1 MEAAASACSR
11 TSHQFLPI
19 IIKINNEIE
28 LTSQVPRHYYAPLLL
43 PAGKNPAASDT
54 PPDVTSFSNSDPSAV
69 TTASQTR
76 DSAASAAESGGSSY
90 ERCRKQAD
98 IFEGGSR
105 VVCRHLEGSPG
116 RNRASGCNGRQCR
129 KTSAGRHGH
138 RSGGRFYDQSQ
149 EGAGRHKRAGH
160 RDWTAVGGG
169 GSVPA
174 ARPILVRQHHLD
186 TDVHPDL
193 TRKRHS
199 CVAAGWFR
207 SGRTYGRHR
216 RTESI

>member
-1 MEAAASACSR
+1 VMEAAASACSR

-28 LTSQVPRHYYAPLLL
+28 LTSQVPRHYYAPLLQ
-43 PAGKNPAASDT
+43 PAGKNSAASDT
-54 PPDVTSFSNSDPSAV
+54 PPDVTSFSNTDPSAV
-69 TTASQTR
+69 KAASQTT
-76 DSAASAAESGGSSY
+76 DNAAAAAESGGSSY

-129 KTSAGRHGH
+129 KSPAGRHGH

-160 RDWTAVGGG
+160 RDWTVGGG

-174 ARPILVRQHHLD
+174 ARPVLVRQHHLD

-207 SGRTYGRHR
+207 GGRTYGRHR

>member
-1 MEAAASACSR
+1 MMEAAASACSR

-54 PPDVTSFSNSDPSAV
+54 SPDVTLSNSDPSAV
-69 TTASQTR
+69 TTASKMT
-76 DSAASAAESGGSSY
+76 DKNGAAAAESGGSSH

-98 IFEGGSR
+98 IFDGGSR

-129 KTSAGRHGH
+129 KSPTGRHGH

-149 EGAGRHKRAGH
+149 EGAVRHKR
-160 RDWTAVGGG
+160 DWTRAEGG

-174 ARPILVRQHHLD
+174 TRPVLVRQHHLD

-207 SGRTYGRHR
+207 GGRTYGRHR